1 MAANTVYV
9 FAKAA
14 PSAVTHLAEIRSA
27 VEKGGK
33 TISTMQVKI
42 FKASAAEQS
51 AAGGRVIR
59 TTLPYIRS
67 DIPVVVVFRALG
79 IISDRDI
86 LDHIIYDRSDTE
98 LYEMMKPSIEE
109 AFPIDEQDVRL
120 PSVRLMTD
128 PLTHLNRP
136 RSTSLVAEAP
146 PPVSAKS
153 AVCAMP
159 KRFSKRRCC
168 PMSLCSMGS
177 QRRRPTSS
185 AT

>member
-1 MAANTVYV
+1 MMFAFSSLHLARAALIVGRSQGGYFIINGSEKVLIAQERMAANTVYV

-42 FKASAAEQS
+42 FKPSSADHTAT
-51 AAGGRVIR
+51 GGRVIR

-86 LDHIIYDRSDTE
+86 LDHIVYERNDNE
-98 LYEMMKPSIEE
+98 LVEMMKPSIEE
-109 AFPIDEQDVRL
+109 AFPIDDQDV
-120 PSVRLMTD
+120 S
-128 PLTHLNRP
+128 
-136 RSTSLVAEAP
+136 
-146 PPVSAKS
+146 
-153 AVCAMP
+153 
-159 KRFSKRRCC
+159 
-168 PMSLCSMGS
+168 
-177 QRRRPTSS
+177 
-185 AT
+185 